1 VLENHIS
8 GLAITFCNQFLI
20 INLTSDR
27 SAEYPAHM
35 PIIVAEYLGVRTDNP
50 QNPPSAIDSQ
60 SKPDVSCPFRD
71 GGCSKAAKGLTPV
84 CSIKD
89 ASSGQVWI
97 VCEHRLCATQ
107 PRNAKL
113 NEYQRTVLSQI
124 GELVFPG
131 VPENEIA
138 IRREARVRRTPGQNR
153 SDDSKADYLM
163 VQVDSKSG
171 NQVSGSRGVILEM
184 QGGGETSNTQLLSNQ
199 VRKWEKSGVFS
210 DLVSPVGIRDIATN
224 AWRRQQEQFLFK
236 GNVAHRSNGR
246 LVFVMGEILYDK
258 VMGNIQNK
266 PAPITLSGGWTLA
279 LLGIVEGN
287 GTNAFST
294 GESLS
299 FEIDINRTLITDY
312 GAFARALT
320 DQGQYDPELF
330 HGEFETLGGVVL
342 NLS

>member
-1 VLENHIS
+1 
-8 GLAITFCNQFLI
+8 
-20 INLTSDR
+20 
-27 SAEYPAHM
+27 M
-35 PIIVAEYLGVRTDNP
+35 PIVVAEYLGVKTDDP
-50 QNPPSAIDSQ
+50 LNPPKAIDSK
-60 SKPDVSCPFRD
+60 SKPNVGCPFRD

-89 ASSGQVWI
+89 AVSGQVWI

-107 PRNAKL
+107 PRDAKL
-113 NEYQRTVLSQI
+113 SKYQRSVLSEI
-124 GELVFPG
+124 GKLVFPG
-131 VPENEIA
+131 VPNSEIA
-138 IRREARVRRTPGQNR
+138 IRREARVRRTPGKNR

-163 VQVDSKSG
+163 VQVDTASG
-171 NQVSGSRGVILEM
+171 RQVTGSRGVILEM

-199 VRKWEKSGVFS
+199 VRKWESSGLHS
-210 DLVSPVGIRDIATN
+210 DLVAPVGIRDIATN

-258 VMGNIQNK
+258 VMGNIANK

-279 LLGIVEGN
+279 LLGIVERAGQD
-287 GTNAFST
+287 TFST
-294 GESLS
+294 GDSIS
-299 FEIDINRTLITDY
+299 FGIDPSRTLVTDY

-330 HGEFETLGGVVL
+330 HGEFETLDGTEL

>member
-1 VLENHIS
+1 
-8 GLAITFCNQFLI
+8 
-20 INLTSDR
+20 
-27 SAEYPAHM
+27 M
-35 PIIVAEYLGVRTDNP
+35 PIVVAEYLGVRTDDP
-50 QNPPSAIDSQ
+50 QNPPAAIDSKQ
-60 SKPDVSCPFRD
+60 KPNVSCPFRN

-107 PRNAKL
+107 PRNSKL
-113 NEYQRTVLSQI
+113 NTYQRTVLSQI
-124 GELVFPG
+124 GKLVFPK
-131 VPENEIA
+131 VPENQIA

-163 VQVDSKSG
+163 VQIDKSTG
-171 NQVSGSRGVILEM
+171 SQVSGSRGVILEM

-199 VRKWEKSGVFS
+199 VRKWEASGVYS
-210 DLVSPVGIRDIATN
+210 DLVAPVGIRDIATN

-266 PAPITLSGGWTLA
+266 PAPITLDGGWTLA
-279 LLGIVEGN
+279 LLGIVEGAGSN
-287 GTNAFST
+287 SFST
-294 GESLS
+294 QGSLS
-299 FEIDINRTLITDY
+299 FSIDSSRTLITDY

-330 HGEFETLGGVVL
+330 HGEFETLDGFGVS
-342 NLS
+342 LS

>member
-1 VLENHIS
+1 
-8 GLAITFCNQFLI
+8 
-20 INLTSDR
+20 
-27 SAEYPAHM
+27 M
-35 PIIVAEYLGVRTDNP
+35 PIVVAEYLGVRTDDP
-50 QNPPSAIDSQ
+50 QNPPAAIDSKK
-60 SKPDVSCPFRD
+60 KPNVSCPFRN

-107 PRNAKL
+107 PRNSKL
-113 NEYQRTVLSQI
+113 NAYQRTVLSQI
-124 GELVFPG
+124 GKLVFPK
-131 VPENEIA
+131 VPENQIA

-163 VQVDSKSG
+163 VQIDKSTG
-171 NQVSGSRGVILEM
+171 SQVSGSRGVILEM

-199 VRKWEKSGVFS
+199 VRKWEASGVYS
-210 DLVSPVGIRDIATN
+210 DLVAPVGIRDIATN

-266 PAPITLSGGWTLA
+266 PAPITLDGGWTLA
-279 LLGIVEGN
+279 LLGIVEGAGSN
-287 GTNAFST
+287 SFST
-294 GESLS
+294 PESLS
-299 FEIDINRTLITDY
+299 FSIDSSRTLITDY

-330 HGEFETLGGVVL
+330 HGEFETLDGLGVS
-342 NLS
+342 LS

>member
-1 VLENHIS
+1 
-8 GLAITFCNQFLI
+8 
-20 INLTSDR
+20 
-27 SAEYPAHM
+27 M
-35 PIIVAEYLGVRTDNP
+35 PIVVAEYLGVRTDNP
-50 QNPPSAIDSQ
+50 QKPPLPVN
-60 SKPDVSCPFRD
+60 SKTKPKVDCPFRD

-89 ASSGQVWI
+89 ANSGQVWI

-107 PRNAKL
+107 PRNTKL
-113 NEYQRTVLSQI
+113 NDYQRTVLSQI
-124 GELVFPG
+124 GKLVFPG

-153 SDDSKADYLM
+153 ADDSKADYLM
-163 VQVDSKSG
+163 VQIDLDTR
-171 NQVSGSRGVILEM
+171 NQVTGSRGVILEM
-184 QGGGETSNTQLLSNQ
+184 QGGGETSNTQKLSNQ
-199 VRKWEKSGVFS
+199 VRKWESSGIYS
-210 DLVSPVGIRDIATN
+210 DLVEPVGIRDIATN

-266 PAPITLSGGWTLA
+266 PAPITLDGGWTLA
-279 LLGIVEGN
+279 LLGIIEASGSN
-287 GTNAFST
+287 SFST
-294 GESLS
+294 DNSVS
-299 FEIDINRTLITDY
+299 FAIDANRTLITDY

-330 HGEFETLGGVVL
+330 HGDFETLDGVAV

>member
-1 VLENHIS
+1 
-8 GLAITFCNQFLI
+8 
-20 INLTSDR
+20 
-27 SAEYPAHM
+27 M
-35 PIIVAEYLGVRTDNP
+35 PIVVAEYLGVRTDNP
-50 QNPPSAIDSQ
+50 QKPPVAVDSKA
-60 SKPDVSCPFRD
+60 KPIVDCPFRD

-107 PRNAKL
+107 PRNSKL
-113 NEYQRTVLSQI
+113 SEYQRTVLSQI
-124 GELVFPG
+124 GKLVFPG

-138 IRREARVRRTPGQNR
+138 IRREARVRRTPGHNR

-163 VQVDSKSG
+163 VQIDLVSG
-171 NQVSGSRGVILEM
+171 NQVPGSRGVILEM

-199 VRKWEKSGVFS
+199 VRKWEISGIYS
-210 DLVSPVGIRDIATN
+210 DLVEPVGIRDIATN

-266 PAPITLSGGWTLA
+266 PAPITLGGGWTLA
-279 LLGIVEGN
+279 LLGIVEGS
-287 GTNAFST
+287 GSDSFST
-294 GESLS
+294 DDSLS
-299 FEIDINRTLITDY
+299 FTIDTNRTLITDY

-330 HGEFETLGGVVL
+330 HGEFETLDGVVV